1 MAEGAIR
8 RFENVPCMS
17 RLAVLLL
24 VLALVCPAWPGTVEG
39 TVTLRSPLKKKAAG
53 RRTRVAYGKP
63 AATYEKDETG
73 SKTDET
79 LNVVVYLVGVKGQ
92 GEGKF
97 PPARMEQKNRQFRPY
112 VLPVLVG
119 STVEFPNQDI
129 IYHGVYSDS
138 TAKKFELPEYPR
150 GESRSVT
157 FDKAGVVELFCAIHT
172 HMNAYVL
179 VLENGYFAVP
189 DARHRYRITGVPP
202 GRYVLKTWHP
212 RLESTSQVVVVQ
224 GDRAEVDLTL

>member
-1 MAEGAIR
+1 MW
-8 RFENVPCMS
+8 M
-17 RLAVLLL
+17 VLLL
-24 VLALVCPAWPGTVEG
+24 VLALVGPTLAGTVEG
-39 TVTLRSPLKKKAAG
+39 DVTLKSPLKKKATG
-53 RRTRVAYGKP
+53 RRTRAGYGVKP
-63 AATYEKDETG
+63 DTYARDAAVDEG
-73 SKTDET
+73 DEVQ
-79 LNVVVYLVGVKGQ
+79 NIVIYLVGVKGK

-97 PPARMEQKNRQFRPY
+97 PPARMEQRGRQFRPY

-138 TAKKFELPEYPR
+138 AAKKFELPEYPK

-172 HMNAYVL
+172 HMNAYIV

-189 DARHRYRITGVPP
+189 DARHHFSIAGVPP

-212 RLESTSQVVVVQ
+212 RLESHSQVIEVK